1 MQEMEQLSTYYS
13 HLHSHLFLKV
23 TQKLHKGYTVF
34 SLTVTHRSVIMNMLI
49 TVSGA
54 KVPLS

>member
-1 MQEMEQLSTYYS
+1 MQEMEQLSTYYP
-13 HLHSHLFLKV
+13 HLHSHLLLKV
-23 TQKLHKGYTVF
+23 TQKLHKGYTAF

-54 KVPLS
+54 